1 MKTASLCLS
10 WLALSFVQMSALAQ
24 ETPEEGDKVDRYIEA
39 RKDAERITVVMKGKE
54 QPLNPKPLYTFDDN
68 TRSWTDASSWIWG
81 AKGRPVA
88 LMGMS
93 TSRGSTRFNEYASF
107 AKHKLNVD
115 TGYGAKWTPKPG
127 WDPKPIPG
135 APKPAKSSRGRLTQM
150 RQLARQFKA
159 RQFEPGDSVGYQL
172 RLLPTP
178 IHRYGESEDS
188 LDGAF
193 FAFVR
198 EQDMETVL
206 AIDAEKQKDG
216 TARWVFDCKPQ
227 SGNDQKV
234 YRKKEIVWTTKRE
247 WQGPDFPYFIF
258 VRRVR

>member
-1 MKTASLCLS
+1 MKVTVQIFL
-10 WLALSFVQMSALAQ
+10 LALAIGQLPVHAQ
-24 ETPEEGDKVDRYIEA
+24 QAQKEAEKEDRYAEA
-39 RKDAERITVVMKGKE
+39 RKDAERVTVLMNGKE
-54 QPLNPKPLYTFDDN
+54 QKLNPKPLYTFDDN
-68 TRSWTDASSWIWG
+68 TRSWTDASSWVWG

-93 TSRGSTRFNEYASF
+93 TSRGFTRFNEYASF
-107 AKHKLNVD
+107 SKYRLNVD
-115 TGYGAKWTPKPG
+115 TGYGAKWTPPPG

-135 APKPAKSSRGRLTQM
+135 APKPAKTPRGRLLQM
-150 RQLARQFKA
+150 RHLAKQFTAK
-159 RQFEPGDSVGYQL
+159 QFESSDGYHL

-178 IHRYGESEDS
+178 IHRYGESEES

-216 TARWVFDCKPQ
+216 TSRWVFDCKPQ
-227 SGNDQKV
+227 SGNDQEV
-234 YRKKEIVWTTKRE
+234 YRKKEVVWSTKRAS
-247 WQGPDFPYFIF
+247 QGPAFPYFIF
-258 VRRVR
+258 IRRVR